1 MSKVSDIAD
10 LGDRIRR
17 KIDRRAL
24 RDIFDEEITRAS
36 LEHGMNR
43 IEDEVLLP
51 MERFI
56 RMVRDYN
63 RS

>member
-1 MSKVSDIAD
+1 MSQIGDIAD

-36 LEHGMNR
+36 LEHGMER
-43 IEDEVLLP
+43 IEEEVLRP

-56 RMVRDYN
+56 QMVRGY